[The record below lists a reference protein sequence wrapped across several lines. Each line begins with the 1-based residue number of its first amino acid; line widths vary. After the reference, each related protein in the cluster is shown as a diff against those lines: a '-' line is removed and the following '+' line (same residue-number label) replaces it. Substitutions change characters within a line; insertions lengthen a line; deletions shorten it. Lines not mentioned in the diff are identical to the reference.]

1 MIIDDLRFAWR
12 GLRNAPGFAAVA
24 IATLALAIGANTAI
38 FSIADAVLFRR
49 LPYTDPDRV
58 FILRMLDR
66 ESGRRFTLIGPEYL
80 RVIDEYH
87 HGLSTVGML
96 DDDSFLRVATADG
109 VEAVGRVVVSP
120 SYFQVLGIRPARGR
134 LFDARDLTQPGRAAV
149 LAYRAWQQRF
159 GGDEG
164 IVGRPA
170 TLGGATFDIVGV
182 LPKHFVFPSS
192 FAGTPEI
199 VTAAEPAW
207 RVGSGGAFNPIVRLE
222 AGVTREQ
229 AQAEIE
235 ALVAPLAAGN
245 PDAGK
250 AIPVLDDVR
259 SVLYPA
265 GRPIMRFLFAAAG
278 LVLLLGCANLS
289 NMLLARSRG
298 RERDIAVRAAL
309 GASSARLAGPLVFEA
324 IIIGFA
330 GAVLALLVTWATF
343 DALVR
348 QVPRLAYG
356 DAPIGVDLRVA
367 ALALALGILGGLAFA
382 VVPAW
387 RLTRLDVQAQ
397 INGRMHRARGAWR
410 LGRPMVAVQVALAI
424 VLVFGAV
431 IASRAFLAVLRAPLG
446 FTPEGVVTVRVFPP
460 GDAKGSARQAFY
472 LRVMDAL
479 RNREDVASVGAAGS
493 LPLSNHAPDDGVRIA
508 GARTSAGIVHVLPG
522 YFDTVGIHVTRGRLP
537 NIQDIG
543 SATNVAVVADSTARL
558 LFPGRDPLGA
568 TFHNGRGRQFTVI
581 GVVSDV
587 SYHLS
592 ERDWPLPAYVIPED
606 ATRAL
611 TIVVRTTTRRPS
623 LVVDLRRQVGQ
634 FAPGDVVAVD
644 WWADSISAIGEFRNP
659 RFQTLVLGSF
669 AALALGLT
677 AIGVFGVVAF
687 LVASRMRELG
697 IRLAIG
703 ADPRAIVR
711 LVLGQA
717 LTPVVAGLAIGL
729 AATPGLARLAE
740 QQLFDVQTRD
750 PLTLTAAAL
759 IVLAAACVAAYL
771 PARRASR
778 ADPTV
783 VLRAE

>member
-1 MIIDDLRFAWR
+1 MIDDLRFAWR
-12 GLRNAPGFAAVA
+12 GLRNAPGFAVVA

-66 ESGRRFTLIGPEYL
+66 ESGRRFTMIGPEHL
-80 RVIDEYH
+80 RVIDEHH
-87 HGLSTVGML
+87 HGLGTVGML
-96 DDDSFLRVATADG
+96 DDDSSLKVATADG
-109 VEAVGRVVVSP
+109 VEAIERVVVSP
-120 SYFQVLGIRPARGR
+120 DYFQVLGIRPARGR

-149 LAYRAWQQRF
+149 LAYGAWQKRF
-159 GGDEG
+159 GGDER

-170 TLGGATFDIVGV
+170 TLGGTTFDIVGV

-207 RVGSGGAFNPIVRLE
+207 RVGSGGALHPIVRLE

-245 PDAGK
+245 PNLAK

-289 NMLLARSRG
+289 NMLLARSRS

-309 GASSARLAGPLVFEA
+309 GASRARLAGPLVFEA
-324 IIIGFA
+324 IIIGLA
-330 GAVLALLVTWATF
+330 GAVLALLATWATF

-367 ALALALGILGGLAFA
+367 ALALALGLLGGLAFA
-382 VVPAW
+382 IVPAW

-397 INGRMHRARGAWR
+397 INGRMHRAGGAWR
-410 LGRPMVAVQVALAI
+410 LGRPMVAAQVALAI

-446 FTPEGVVTVRVFPP
+446 FTPEGVITVRVLPAR
-460 GDAKGSARQAFY
+460 DAKGPARQAFY

-479 RNREDVASVGAAGS
+479 RNRDDVASVGAAGS
-493 LPLSNHAPDDGVRIA
+493 LPLSHEAPDEGVRIG
-508 GARTSAGIVHVLPG
+508 GARTAAGIVHILPG
-522 YFDTVGIHVTRGRLP
+522 YFETVGIHVTRGRLP

-543 SATNVAVVADSTARL
+543 SATNVAVVAESTARL

-568 TFHNGRGRQFTVI
+568 TFDNGRGREFTVV

-587 SYHLS
+587 RYAFGQHPS
-592 ERDWPLPAYVIPED
+592 PAYVIPED

-623 LVVDLRRQVGQ
+623 LVVDLRRQAGQ
-634 FAPGDVVAVD
+634 FAPGEIVTVN
-644 WWADSISAIGEFRNP
+644 WWTDSIAAISEYRNP

-687 LVASRMRELG
+687 LVASRTREIG
-697 IRLAIG
+697 IRLAVG
-703 ADPRAIVR
+703 ADPRALVR

-729 AATPGLARLAE
+729 AATRGLARLAE

-750 PLTLTAAAL
+750 PATLTAAAL
-759 IVLAAACVAAYL
+759 VVVAAACLAAYL
-771 PARRASR
+771 PARHASR
-778 ADPTV
+778 VDPTI